1 MNSLQ
6 KLLEWLANLVE
17 LLGMAWPFLLQGAM
31 YTVLFAAVS
40 MVLGLVL
47 GFSVAVVRVTKVPLV
62 SQIAAVYV
70 SAFRGTPLLVQ
81 IFVLYYG
88 LPSVGI
94 EFTPVTAGILALTL
108 NVAAYLSES
117 MRGAILGIDK
127 GQWEA
132 GLSVGLTW
140 GQTLWNII
148 TPQALRLA
156 VPSLSNS
163 LISLIKDTSLISV
176 ITVTGFDAGD
186 QGGHRRDLPAT
197 AAVPGRRRDLLAA
210 LGTLRAR
217 AEGPG
222 KPPDRAAAALSAQPP
237 ASRPARQTAARSS
250 SSSLKTSTP
259 MRLRAAAVTPS
270 PATRLPLKR
279 PS

>member
-40 MVLGLVL
+40 MVLGLIL
-47 GFSVAVVRVTKVPLV
+47 GFSVAVVRVTKVPVV

-163 LISLIKDTSLISV
+163 LLSLIKDTSLISV
-176 ITVTGFDAGD
+176 ITVTELMLATKEVIAETF
-186 QGGHRRDLPAT
+186 QPLP
-197 AAVPGRRRDLLAA
+197 LYLAA
-210 LGTLRAR
+210 AGIYWL
-217 AEGPG
+217 
-222 KPPDRAAAALSAQPP
+222 LSALFERVQK
-237 ASRPARQTAARSS
+237 ALENRLTA
-250 SSSLKTSTP
+250 P
-259 MRLRAAAVTPS
+259 LR
-270 PATRLPLKR
+270 R
-279 PS
+279 

>member
-40 MVLGLVL
+40 MVLGLIL
-47 GFSVAVVRVTKVPLV
+47 GFSVAVVRVTKVPVV

-108 NVAAYLSES
+108 NVTAYLSES

-176 ITVTGFDAGD
+176 ITVTELMLATKEVIAETF
-186 QGGHRRDLPAT
+186 QPLP
-197 AAVPGRRRDLLAA
+197 LYLAA
-210 LGTLRAR
+210 AGIYWL
-217 AEGPG
+217 
-222 KPPDRAAAALSAQPP
+222 LSALFERVQK
-237 ASRPARQTAARSS
+237 ALENRLTA
-250 SSSLKTSTP
+250 P
-259 MRLRAAAVTPS
+259 LR
-270 PATRLPLKR
+270 R
-279 PS
+279 

>member
-1 MNSLQ
+1 M
-6 KLLEWLANLVE
+6 VE

-40 MVLGLVL
+40 MVLGLIL
-47 GFSVAVVRVTKVPLV
+47 GFSVAVVRVTKVPVV

-176 ITVTGFDAGD
+176 ITVTELMLATKEVIAETF
-186 QGGHRRDLPAT
+186 QPLP
-197 AAVPGRRRDLLAA
+197 LYLAA
-210 LGTLRAR
+210 AGIYWL
-217 AEGPG
+217 
-222 KPPDRAAAALSAQPP
+222 LSALFERVQK
-237 ASRPARQTAARSS
+237 ALENRLTA
-250 SSSLKTSTP
+250 P
-259 MRLRAAAVTPS
+259 LR
-270 PATRLPLKR
+270 R
-279 PS
+279 